1 MLGLCCKED
10 HIFNISSLQLMD
22 EYSIL
27 SNNNSLWLNAYLKNM
42 RYKQQT
48 CGFCYNKIIQ
58 KNCSLVNNMIIIL
71 SCKHI
76 FHLNCFIKYSKWNYI
91 KNINDKNINDRN
103 INDRNINDRNIND
116 KNKND
121 KNINDKH
128 QYQRQHCIIC
138 QKETPNYLSIFT
150 LYKNLLENIKK
161 EQKTFI
167 KNMII

>member
-48 CGFCYNKIIQ
+48 CGFCYNNINQ
-58 KNCSLVNNMIIIL
+58 KNCSLVNNMIITL

-91 KNINDKNINDRN
+91 KNIKDKNI
-103 INDRNINDRNIND
+103 
-116 KNKND
+116 KD
-121 KNINDKH
+121 KNINDKNINNKN

-161 EQKTFI
+161 EQKKFM
-167 KNMII
+167 KNTII

>member
-42 RYKQQT
+42 RYKQET
-48 CGFCYNKIIQ
+48 CGFCCDKINQ
-58 KNCSLVNNMIIIL
+58 KNCSLVNNMIITL
-71 SCKHI
+71 SCEHI

-91 KNINDKNINDRN
+91 KYKNINDKNINN
-103 INDRNINDRNIND
+103 
-116 KNKND
+116 
-121 KNINDKH
+121 KNINNKN

-161 EQKTFI
+161 EQKRFI
-167 KNMII
+167 KNTII